1 MWHNALVLAIYSG
14 KDSTTGDD
22 KELPMD
28 DHELESLLEDL
39 ESDRVER
46 KESMS
51 DGDKIRQAICAFAND
66 LPGHGKPGVLFI
78 GVGDRGDPTG
88 LKVTDQLL
96 QNLASMRGDG
106 NVLPFPAM
114 TVQKHHLKGKD
125 VAVALVQPADAPPV
139 RFKGTVWVR
148 VGPRR
153 AIASPQEE
161 RILAEKRRY
170 LDAPADLQPLHAADI
185 SELDFQWFRERY
197 LPAAV
202 APEVLADNRR
212 DLEAQLA
219 SLRMVHLGPPL
230 VPTVLGMLILGRDPF
245 RYLPMAYLSFVRLS
259 GEELASEVI
268 TGHDLQGPLPRQM
281 DQIDELLRLHVMTAL
296 DITSGTLEQRFPDYP
311 VPALQ
316 QIIRNAVM
324 HRIYEGTNAPARVY
338 WYRDRVEVISPGG
351 PYGQVTPE
359 NFGEPE
365 ANDYRNPNLA
375 EAMRCL
381 GYVQKFGVGI
391 RIAREAMARNGN
403 PPIEFRV
410 NSSSVV
416 AILRRSERKRT

>member
-1 MWHNALVLAIYSG
+1 
-14 KDSTTGDD
+14 
-22 KELPMD
+22 MD
-28 DHELESLLEDL
+28 DHELESLLDDI

-51 DGDKIRQAICAFAND
+51 DGDNIRQALCAFAND
-66 LPGHGKPGVLFI
+66 LPGHGKPGVLFV
-78 GVGDRGDPTG
+78 GVDDEGTPTG
-88 LKVTDQLL
+88 LTVTDQLL

-106 NVLPFPAM
+106 NLLPFPAM
-114 TVQKHHLKGKD
+114 TVQKRRLKGKD
-125 VAVALVQPADAPPV
+125 VAVVLVQPADSPPV

-170 LDAPADLQPLHAADI
+170 RDAPADVQPLHAADI
-185 SELDFQWFRERY
+185 AELDLEWFRDRY

-202 APEVLADNRR
+202 APEVLAENRR
-212 DLEAQLA
+212 EVEAQLA
-219 SLRMVHLGPPL
+219 SLRMVHLGPPV
-230 VPTVLGMLILGRDPF
+230 VPTVLGMLILGKDPF
-245 RYLPMAYLSFVRLS
+245 RYLPMAYLSFVRLA
-259 GEELASEVI
+259 GEELSSEII
-268 TGHDLQGPLPRQM
+268 TGHDLKGPLPRQM

-296 DITSGTLEQRFPDYP
+296 DITSGPIEQRFPDYP
-311 VPALQ
+311 LPALQ

-324 HRIYEGTNAPARVY
+324 HRIYEGTHAPARIY
-338 WYRDRVEVISPGG
+338 WYSDRVEVISPGG
-351 PYGQVTPE
+351 PYGRVTPE

-375 EAMRCL
+375 EAMRYL

-391 RIAREAMARNGN
+391 RIAREAMARNDN

-410 NSSSVV
+410 DSRTVV
-416 AILRRSERKRT
+416 ATLRRAVRRRV